1 MSWLVK
7 NLVVNSER
15 IRNSYDIESPEY
27 ISLLTLES
35 KIVELHKNG
44 IISKD
49 ELDLLIS
56 ISNLADLDI
65 VSKNLNIHKLTVIR
79 RFEKLA
85 NKLAYYL
92 GSYYTNLGY
101 VSYIAQKYNLNTED
115 TNKLMKFIFNERNY
129 DC

>member
-65 VSKNLNIHKLTVIR
+65 VSKNLNIHKLTVTR